1 MSGIR
6 IRPQPARH
14 VPDNAV
20 VVVVD
25 KTRPIPL
32 PKDGRPLSDLI
43 DDCKT
48 CGYLHE
54 HKTYHLQLRAGSII
68 VSDTIWGRLQGL
80 IDNGGFEF
88 MNIVEDPP
96 AQGLSINT
104 DGTADVVLLEKYVM
118 PIGG

>member
-6 IRPQPARH
+6 IRPQPDRH

-32 PKDGRPLSDLI
+32 PKDGRPLSAVKEP
-43 DDCKT
+43 CQT
-48 CGYLHE
+48 CGILHE
-54 HKTYHLQLRAGSII
+54 HKAYHLQLRAGSII

-80 IDNGGFEF
+80 IDCGGFEM
-88 MNIVEDPP
+88 MNVVVDPP

-104 DGTADVVLLEKYVM
+104 DGTTDVVLLEKYVM